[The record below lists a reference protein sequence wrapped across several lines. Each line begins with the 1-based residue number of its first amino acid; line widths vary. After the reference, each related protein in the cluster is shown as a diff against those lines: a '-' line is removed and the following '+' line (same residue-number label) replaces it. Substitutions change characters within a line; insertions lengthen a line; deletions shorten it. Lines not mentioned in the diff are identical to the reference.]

1 MRWSYRVARIADI
14 DIKIH
19 VTFLLILLLGGMEW
33 GADHGVSGFA
43 FGVVLMLALF
53 LCVVL
58 HELGHSLAAKGYGIP
73 VREIVLLPIGGVAM
87 LGRLPDR
94 PRQELWVAAAGPLV
108 NVVIA
113 GVLYVVLGLA
123 PGLAPL
129 DGRGLLDGTIPPPSV
144 GLLLQWLLAAN
155 VTLVLFNLIPAFPL
169 DGGRMLRAGLAMVT
183 DYARATRTAA
193 AIGQVAA
200 IGLGV
205 LGIMS
210 GNFILA
216 LIAVFIFFGAGMES
230 FQAQARTVLTTLRIG
245 DAYNKYALTLSP
257 GDRVSRVV
265 DFILTSYQ
273 PDFAV
278 VLGDRLLGVVTR
290 DDVRRALSSRSDD
303 PYVAEIMEREIA
315 RVEAHAS
322 LEEVQ
327 GRLAETGARIAAVY
341 AGDRYLGLVSREDLA
356 EALSVLMFTRRQRE
370 AARPATAA

>member
-1 MRWSYRVARIADI
+1 MKWSYRVARVAEI

-19 VTFLLILLLGGMEW
+19 VTFLLILLLGGIEW
-33 GADHGVSGFA
+33 GADHGAAGFA
-43 FGVVLMLALF
+43 FGVALMLALF
-53 LCVVL
+53 ACVVL

-73 VREIVLLPIGGVAM
+73 VREIVLLPIGGVAL
-87 LGRLPDR
+87 LGRLPEK

-129 DGRGLLDGTIPPPSV
+129 DGRGLLDGTIPTPSA
-144 GLLLQWLLAAN
+144 GLFLQWLLAAN
-155 VTLVLFNLIPAFPL
+155 VTLVVFNMIPAFPL
-169 DGGRMLRAGLAMVT
+169 DGGRMLRAGLAMAT
-183 DYARATRTAA
+183 DSARATRTAA
-193 AIGQVAA
+193 AIGQLAA
-200 IGLGV
+200 LGLGV
-205 LGIMS
+205 LGILS

-230 FQAQARTVLTTLRIG
+230 FQAQARTVLTTLRVG

-257 GDRVSRVV
+257 GDRASRVV

-290 DDVRRALSSRSDD
+290 DDVRRVLSSRSDD
-303 PYVAEIMEREIA
+303 PYVAEIMERDVPRVDA
-315 RVEAHAS
+315 RDS
-322 LEEVQ
+322 LDEVQ
-327 GRLAETGARIAAVY
+327 SRLAETGARIAAVY
-341 AGDRYLGLVSREDLA
+341 AGESYLGLVSREDLS
-356 EALSVLMFTRRQRE
+356 EATSVLLFTRRRRE
-370 AARPATAA
+370 AERPATAA